1 MDEDAAPARRPYD
14 ASGRRAAAEQRRL
27 HVAQVAARLFAER
40 GWGGTTIAQVAD
52 EAGVSVELVA
62 KTFGGKAGLFMDA
75 FVSAGF
81 GSRGGLQEAYAELR
95 LAEVPGPDAR
105 LDRFVEFVCG
115 LVVPMG
121 PLLSALANGAEQDP
135 ALRDLARV
143 AQLSHLL
150 VCEDV
155 VRLVATDAPA
165 PDAVDEFYVLTRA
178 ETWLTFAQHRD
189 WTPERYAAWLRRTLR
204 AAVDGTASGRD

>member
-1 MDEDAAPARRPYD
+1 MEEDAAPARRPYD
-14 ASGRRAAAEQRRL
+14 ATGRRAAAEQRRL
-27 HVAQVAARLFAER
+27 HVAQVAAGLFAAR
-40 GWGGTTIAQVAD
+40 GWGGTTMALVAD
-52 EAGVSVELVA
+52 EAGVSVELVT

-75 FVSAGF
+75 FVAAGF
-81 GSRGGLQEAYAELR
+81 GSRGGLQEAYAALR
-95 LAEVPGPDAR
+95 LAEVPGPEAR
-105 LDRFVEFVCG
+105 LDRFVDFVCG

-121 PLLSALANGAEQDP
+121 PLLSVLANGAEQDP
-135 ALRDLARV
+135 ALGDLARV

-155 VRLVATDAPA
+155 VRLVATGVPA

-189 WTPERYAAWLRRTLR
+189 WTPERYAAWLRRSLR
-204 AAVDGTASGRD
+204 SAVDGATTDA

>member
-52 EAGVSVELVA
+52 EAGVSVELVG

-81 GSRGGLQEAYAELR
+81 GSRGGLQEAYAALR
-95 LAEVPGPDAR
+95 LAEVPGPEAR

-121 PLLSALANGAEQDP
+121 PLLSVLANGAEQDP

-155 VRLVATDAPA
+155 VRLVATGAPA
-165 PDAVDEFYVLTRA
+165 PDAVDELYVLTRA
-178 ETWLTFAQHRD
+178 ETWLTLAQQRG
-189 WTPERYAAWLRRTLR
+189 WTIDRYAAWLRRSLR
-204 AAVDGTASGRD
+204 TAVDGLPVGR

>member
-1 MDEDAAPARRPYD
+1 MEEEAAPARRPYD

-27 HVAQVAARLFAER
+27 HVAQVAAGLFAER
-40 GWGGTTIAQVAD
+40 GWGGTTIAQVAE
-52 EAGVSVELVA
+52 EAGVSVELVT
-62 KTFGGKAGLFMDA
+62 KTFGGKAGLFLDA
-75 FVSAGF
+75 FVSASL
-81 GSRGGLQEAYAELR
+81 GSRSGLQEAYAELR
-95 LAEVPGPDAR
+95 LAEVPGPEDR

-121 PLLSALANGAEQDP
+121 PLLSVLSNGAEQDP
-135 ALRDLARV
+135 ALRDMARV

-155 VRLVATDAPA
+155 VRLVATGAPA

-189 WTPERYAAWLRRTLR
+189 WTPERYAAWLRRALR
-204 AAVDGTASGRD
+204 AAVDGPASGRD

>member
-52 EAGVSVELVA
+52 EAGVSVELVG

-75 FVSAGF
+75 FVAAGF

-165 PDAVDEFYVLTRA
+165 PDAADEFYVLTRA
-178 ETWLTFAQHRD
+178 ETWLTFAQHRE